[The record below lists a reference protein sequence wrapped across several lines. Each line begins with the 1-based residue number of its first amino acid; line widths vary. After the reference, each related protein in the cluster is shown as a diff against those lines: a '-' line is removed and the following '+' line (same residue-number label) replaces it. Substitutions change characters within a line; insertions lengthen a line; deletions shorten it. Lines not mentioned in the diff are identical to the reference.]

1 MNHRQKFWTII
12 ALFGVWG
19 GFALAG
25 KTPIPDFITAV
36 RDALIALG
44 IFHAAMSDP
53 KNPSDPPNIGPKQ

>member
-1 MNHRQKFWTII
+1 
-12 ALFGVWG
+12 VWG